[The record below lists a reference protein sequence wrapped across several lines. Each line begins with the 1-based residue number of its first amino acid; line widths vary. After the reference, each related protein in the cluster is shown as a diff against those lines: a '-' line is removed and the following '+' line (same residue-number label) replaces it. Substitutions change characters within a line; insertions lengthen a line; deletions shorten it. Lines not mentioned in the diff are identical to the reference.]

1 MPNKDIHFDRNLV
14 VNGIPLTILAYSA
27 YPSYTAN
34 ESSSLRIVP
43 PPWSESDLKVSEEDS
58 FCSLYFSFASA
69 NETPVVERTLLAIKE
84 KKTTILIISNS
95 LPSPPT

>member
-43 PPWSESDLKVSEEDS
+43 PPWSESDLKLLGNMMLVSMVA
-58 FCSLYFSFASA
+58 SLLCLSSY
-69 NETPVVERTLLAIKE
+69 VVGYYD
-84 KKTTILIISNS
+84 NS
-95 LPSPPT
+95 IDYD